1 MSYGPQHITR
11 KRVTKCNCFPP
22 LAFLSTTKQNA
33 QLQTFPSKEITYLT
47 EDDKLKMAS
56 ELESI
61 QIFTKNL
68 AIATTLYPNVLHPRC
83 LTFSHIAA
91 IRMNADPSSRTRPR
105 YSVAVALTLEAD
117 TSIRRAL
124 VYDKYQ
130 YSFTPEQFA
139 ARNTIEDFAAL
150 GLDIGN
156 AKDHKNYF
164 EDVGTWRFMVELEEG
179 GVEAQKNL
187 LEEGWTAFM
196 QVPDVLKQEV
206 GLLDDGEKLA
216 KGAKE

>member
-1 MSYGPQHITR
+1 
-11 KRVTKCNCFPP
+11 
-22 LAFLSTTKQNA
+22 
-33 QLQTFPSKEITYLT
+33 
-47 EDDKLKMAS
+47 MAS

-83 LTFSHIAA
+83 LTFSQIAA

-105 YSVAVALTLEAD
+105 YSVATALALDANTF
-117 TSIRRAL
+117 IRRAR
-124 VYDKYQ
+124 VYDNYQ
-130 YSFTPEQFA
+130 YSLTPEQFA

-150 GLDIGN
+150 GLDIGSER
-156 AKDHKNYF
+156 DHKNYF
-164 EDVGTWRFMVELEEG
+164 EDMGNWEFMMELQEG
-179 GVEAQKNL
+179 GLEAQKSL

-196 QVPDVLKQEV
+196 QVPDNLKQEV
-206 GLLDDGEKLA
+206 LEKLA